1 MKKYFYFII
10 CIGIITTWSSCRND
24 FEFEPNTGNLEFS
37 RDTVFLD
44 TVFTNIGSSTFTLK
58 VFNRSNDDIVIPRLR
73 LGDGQNSFYRLNVSG
88 STGVGPV
95 LGKEFENV
103 EIFARDS
110 IFIFI
115 ETTIDIEALSASET
129 QFLYTDAIEF
139 DTGTN
144 QQTVDLITLVQDAVF
159 IFPSRSVDQNT
170 GERITETLNF
180 DADGDGI
187 EDETTIEGRF
197 LTDDELTFTNER
209 PYVIFGFAGVNEGQ
223 TLNIEAGARIHFHA
237 DSGILVTDGGSIH
250 VNGLPST
257 DPDLLEGEVI
267 FEGDRLEPNFSE
279 IPGQWQTIWLFQGS
293 TNNIFNHATIKNGT
307 AGILVDGNQN
317 DITKL
322 NITNSQIYNSS
333 NFGILARA
341 SNVNGENVAIN
352 NSGQSSFA
360 GTFGGRYNFANS
372 TLVNFWTISF
382 RQFPSVLLNN
392 FALDGDNNTITNPL
406 EEANFTN
413 CIIFGNDNPELILD
427 ADRSETFNFK
437 FTNSL
442 IRFQDTNGSFTGPLY
457 DFSNTDLYEN
467 IIFNNDPNFLDPNDN
482 RLEIPN
488 GSPADGAGI
497 IFGNLLNDIINTPR
511 DVPRDIGAYE
521 SIEFIEE

>member
-1 MKKYFYFII
+1 MLKKYFYFII
-10 CIGIITTWSSCRND
+10 CIGIVTTWSSCRND
-24 FEFEPNTGNLEFS
+24 FTFDPNTGNLEFS

-58 VFNRSNDDIVIPRLR
+58 VFNRSNDDIVIPTLR
-73 LGDGQNSFYRLNVSG
+73 LGDGENSFYRLNVSG
-88 STGVGPV
+88 STGVGPT

-129 QFLYTDAIEF
+129 QFLYTDVIEF
-139 DTGTN
+139 DTGVN

-159 IFPSRSVDQNT
+159 IFPSRSKDPNT
-170 GERITETLNF
+170 GERITETLSF

-187 EDETTIEGRF
+187 EDQTNIEGRF
-197 LTDDELTFTNER
+197 LTDSELTFTNER
-209 PYVIFGFAGVNEGQ
+209 PYVIFGFAGVPSGE
-223 TLNIEAGARIHFHA
+223 TLTIDSGARIHFHA
-237 DSGILVTDGGSIH
+237 DSGILVTGGASIH
-250 VNGLPST
+250 VNGEPSL

-267 FEGDRLEPNFSE
+267 FEGDRLEPSFSE
-279 IPGQWQTIWLFQGS
+279 IPGQWQTIWLFDGS

-307 AGILVDGNQN
+307 AGLLVDGNQS

-341 SNVNGENVAIN
+341 TNITGENVVIN
-352 NSGQSSFA
+352 NCGQSSFA
-360 GTFGGRYNFANS
+360 GTIGGRYNFANS

-392 FALDGDNNTITNPL
+392 FTLDANGNTVSNPL

-427 ADRSETFNFK
+427 ADPSGVFNFN

-442 IRFQDTNGSFTGPLY
+442 IRFEDTNGNFTGPLY

-467 IIFNNDPNFLDPNDN
+467 IIFNDNPNFLDPNNN

-497 IFGNLLNDIINTPR
+497 IFGNLPSDITNTPR
-511 DVPRDIGAYE
+511 ALPRDIGAYE
-521 SIEFIEE
+521 SIEFE